1 MAAETAAAEL
11 AAWERIDTVL
21 GIGIENEEAPI
32 ELLELMK
39 ERTQAREAK
48 DFTRADAI
56 RDELTAKGWTIE
68 DTAQGPRL
76 KRL

>member
-1 MAAETAAAEL
+1 MSVETAAAEL

-21 GIGIENEEAPI
+21 GVGVENEEAPAQ
-32 ELLELMK
+32 LVELMN

-48 DFTRADAI
+48 DFARADAI
-56 RDELTAKGWTIE
+56 RDELSAKGWSIE
-68 DTAQGPRL
+68 DTSQGPRL